1 MPSVEELL
9 NHKELINYTKTRTP
23 QKKVL
28 EELFPSRKTE
38 ALEIKMIRGANN
50 LPVSASIHAFDTET
64 EIDQR
69 ETGSFDVAELAL
81 IKRKRK
87 LSEKEIIR
95 LEQPRNDVE
104 EREAVQK
111 IYNDVDDLQDSVL
124 TRAEAM
130 RGEALST
137 GKLAINENGYKAEID
152 YGVPTAHKQTFTW
165 SGGTPEILNDMD
177 AAVDKIVDDTGFT
190 PTRVLTSKRNLNIIL
205 KDEKIRKAVFGVNS
219 DRLLSRKE
227 LNNFLQTLGLPQV
240 AVYDAKYRTLTA
252 KGSYVA
258 KRYFSES
265 AFVFMPEGNMGET
278 LFGLTAE
285 ELELRKKDGV
295 DISEIGNVV
304 IEQYATEDPVA
315 KWIKAVATALV
326 TFPCADQVFIATIK

>member
-9 NHKELINYTKTRTP
+9 SYKELIDYTKTRTP

-28 EELFPSRKTE
+28 EELFPARKTE
-38 ALEIKMIRGANN
+38 ALEIRMIKGANN

-69 ETGSFDVAELAL
+69 EGAGYDIAELAL

-95 LEQPRNDVE
+95 LEQPRNNAE
-104 EREAVQK
+104 EREAVNR
-111 IYNDVDDLQDSVL
+111 IYNDVDALQDSVL
-124 TRAEAM
+124 TRAEAL

-137 GKLAINENGYKAEID
+137 GKLSINENGYKAEID
-152 YGVPTAHKQTFTW
+152 YGVPAAHRQTFTW
-165 SGGTPEILNDMD
+165 SGGASAILDDMD
-177 AAVDKIVDDTGFT
+177 SAVDKIVADTGFT
-190 PTRVLTSKRNLNIIL
+190 PTRVLTSKRNLNILL

-219 DRLLSRKE
+219 DRLLSRQE
-227 LNNFLQTLGLPQV
+227 LNTFLQTLDLPQV
-240 AVYDAKYRTLTA
+240 AGYDAKYRILTA
-252 KGSYVA
+252 KGTYIA
-258 KRYFSES
+258 KRYFTES
-265 AFVFMPEGNMGET
+265 AFVFLPEGNLGET

-285 ELELRKKDGV
+285 ELELRKKPDV
-295 DISEIGNVV
+295 ELSEIGNVV
-304 IEQYATEDPVA
+304 IEQYATNDPVA
-315 KWIKAVATALV
+315 RWIKAVATALV

>member
-1 MPSVEELL
+1 MPTVEELL
-9 NHKELINYTKTRTP
+9 NHKELVDYTKTRQP
-23 QKKVL
+23 RKKVL

-69 ETGSFDVAELAL
+69 EGAGYDTAELAL

-95 LEQPRNDVE
+95 LENPRNDAE
-104 EREAVQK
+104 EREAISR

-124 TRAEAM
+124 TKAEAM

-137 GKLAINENGYKAEID
+137 GKLVINENGYKTEID
-152 YGVPTAHKQTFTW
+152 YGVPPSHKQTFTW
-165 SGGTPEILNDMD
+165 SSGTPDILANMD
-177 AAVDKIVDDTGFT
+177 SAVDRIVNDTGFI
-190 PTRVLTSKRNLNIIL
+190 PTRVLTSKRNLNIVL

-219 DRLLSRKE
+219 DRLLSVQE
-227 LNNFLQTLGLPQV
+227 LNTFLQTQGLPRL
-240 AVYDAKYRTLTA
+240 AAYDAKYRLLLKSGKFEA
-252 KGSYVA
+252 R
-258 KRYFSES
+258 RYFTES
-265 AFVFMPEGNMGET
+265 AFVFMPDGDMGET

-285 ELELRKKDGV
+285 ELELRKKEGV

-304 IEQYATEDPVA
+304 IEQYATNDPVA

>member
-9 NHKELINYTKTRTP
+9 SHKELIDYTKTRTP

-69 ETGSFDVAELAL
+69 EGASYDVAELAL

-95 LEQPRNDVE
+95 LEQPRNDAE
-104 EREAVQK
+104 EREAVQM

-152 YGVPTAHKQTFTW
+152 YAVPANHKSTFTW
-165 SGGTPEILNDMD
+165 SDGTQDILLNMD
-177 AAVDKIVDDTGFT
+177 SAVDRIVSDTGFT
-190 PTRVLTSKRNLNIIL
+190 PTRALTSKKNLNIL
-205 KDEKIRKAVFGVNS
+205 LRDEKIRKAIFGVNS
-219 DRLLSRKE
+219 DRLLSRQE
-227 LNNFLQTLGLPQV
+227 LNSFLQTQGLPQI
-240 AVYDAKYRTLTA
+240 AIYDAKYRVLTA
-252 KGSYVA
+252 KGTYTT
-258 KRYFSES
+258 KRYFTES
-265 AFVFMPEGNMGET
+265 AFVFMPDENMGET

-285 ELELRKKDGV
+285 ELELRKKEGV
-295 DISEIGNVV
+295 DISEIGNVI
-304 IEQYATEDPVA
+304 IEQYATNDPVA

-326 TFPCADQVFIATIK
+326 TFPCADQVYIATIK

>member
-1 MPSVEELL
+1 MPTIEELL
-9 NHKELINYTKTRTP
+9 SHKELIDYTKTREP

-50 LPVSASIHAFDTET
+50 LPVSASYHAFDTET

-69 ETGSFDVAELAL
+69 ESAGYDVAELAL

-87 LSEKEIIR
+87 LSEREIIR
-95 LEQPRNDVE
+95 LEHPRSNAE
-104 EREAVQK
+104 EREAVQR

-124 TRAEAM
+124 TKAEAM

-137 GKLAINENGYKAEID
+137 GKLMINENGYKAEID
-152 YGVPTAHKQTFTW
+152 YGVPSAHKGVFTW
-165 SGGTPEILNDMD
+165 SDGSGDILINMD
-177 AAVDKIVDDTGFT
+177 SAVDKIVDDTGFT
-190 PTRVLTSKRNLNIIL
+190 PTRVLTSKKILNLIL
-205 KDEKIRKAVFGVNS
+205 KDEKIRKAIFGVNS
-219 DRLLSRKE
+219 DRLLSRQE
-227 LNNFLQTLGLPQV
+227 LNSFLQTQGLPQV
-240 AVYDAKYRTLTA
+240 AAYDAKYRILTA
-252 KGSYVA
+252 KGTYTA
-258 KRYFSES
+258 KRYFAEN
-265 AFVFMPEGNMGET
+265 AFVFMPDGHMGET

-285 ELELRKKDGV
+285 ELELRKKEGV

-304 IEQYATEDPVA
+304 IEQYATNDPVA

-326 TFPCADQVFIATIK
+326 TFPCADQVYIATIK

>member
-9 NHKELINYTKTRTP
+9 NYKELIDYTKERKP
-23 QKKVL
+23 QPRVL

-50 LPVSASIHAFDTET
+50 LPVSASIHAFDTEA

-69 ETGSFDVAELAL
+69 EAVGYDTAELAL

-95 LEQPRNDVE
+95 LEHPRNDAE

-111 IYNDVDDLQDSVL
+111 VYNDVDDLQDSVL
-124 TRAEAM
+124 TRAEAL

-137 GKLAINENGYKAEID
+137 GKLVINENGYKAEID
-152 YGVPTAHKQTFTW
+152 YGVPASHRQKFTW
-165 SGGTPEILNDMD
+165 SAGSPSILDDM
-177 AAVDKIVDDTGFT
+177 AAVVDKIVTDTGFT
-190 PTRVLTSKRNLNIIL
+190 PTRVLTSKKNINILL

-219 DRLLSRKE
+219 DKLLSRQE
-227 LNNFLQTLGLPQV
+227 LNTFLQTLGLPKV
-240 AVYDAKYRTLTA
+240 ASYDAKYRTLTA
-252 KGSYVA
+252 KGTYTT
-258 KRYFSES
+258 KRYFAES
-265 AFVFMPEGNMGET
+265 AFVYMPDGILGET

-285 ELELRKKDGV
+285 ELELRKKPGV
-295 DISEIGNVV
+295 DITEIGNVI
-304 IEQYATEDPVA
+304 IEQYATNDPVA

-326 TFPCADQVFIATIK
+326 TFPCADQVYIATIE